1 MEFDSTQINSHD
13 GEADAYRKEV
23 LPKLYDSGWT
33 DDLILNRKSN
43 SYR

>member
-1 MEFDSTQINSHD
+1 MEFDSTHINSH
-13 GEADAYRKEV
+13 GSEADTCRKEV
-23 LPKLYDSGWT
+23 LPKLYDSDWT